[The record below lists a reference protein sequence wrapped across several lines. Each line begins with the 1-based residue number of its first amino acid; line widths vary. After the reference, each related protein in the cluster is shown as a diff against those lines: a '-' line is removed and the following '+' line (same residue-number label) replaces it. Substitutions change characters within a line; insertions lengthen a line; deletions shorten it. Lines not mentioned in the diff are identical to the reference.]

1 MILGYTFK
9 HIIEP
14 TSHQEM
20 YGRKCAKLIDVPL
33 RFQRIVSMN
42 ARFILHYQSTYF
54 ILSNILNLIYYKLL
68 VICLASPLCQVFAG
82 FHCRLI

>member
-1 MILGYTFK
+1 MILGYAFK

-20 YGRKCAKLIDVPL
+20 YGRKCAKLIDVPF

-42 ARFILHYQSTYF
+42 ARFILHYQPPDF
-54 ILSNILNLIYYKLL
+54 ILSNILNLTTNYWYY
-68 VICLASPLCQVFAG
+68 A
-82 FHCRLI
+82 